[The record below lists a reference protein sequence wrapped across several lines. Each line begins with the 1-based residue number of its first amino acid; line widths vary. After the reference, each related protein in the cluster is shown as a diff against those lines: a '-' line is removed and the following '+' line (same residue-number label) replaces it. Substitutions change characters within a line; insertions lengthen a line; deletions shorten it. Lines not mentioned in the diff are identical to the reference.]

1 VFATATDVV
10 GDLIVTGAANDTIN
24 GTAGADNINAGTGD
38 DSINGLAGNDTL
50 NGGTGND
57 TLDGGT
63 GADSMVGGTGNDTF
77 MVDDAGDLL
86 VEAANGGTD
95 TVRSSLA
102 SFTLANNLENLIHIG
117 SGATAATGN
126 GAANIITGGL
136 GNDSLNGGA
145 GNDTLD
151 GGGGSDT
158 MDGGIGNDTFLV
170 DDAGDV
176 LVEAAAGGTD
186 TVRSLAA
193 SFTLADNLENLIHI
207 GVGATAVTGNGAAN
221 VITGALDND
230 TLNGGAGNDT
240 LNGGGASDTLI
251 GDIGADLLFGG
262 EGGDVL
268 SGGGDA
274 DVLTGGNGADT
285 LTGGASG
292 DRFDFDTLGEITGD
306 VITDFEAGAAGTD
319 LIDLSTIDANGV
331 GGGNGTFSAALRT
344 TGQAFTA
351 AGQLRI
357 SQVGLN
363 TLVEGNTDN
372 VFATAEFQLLLSGV
386 SASNVLSTDFI
397 R

>member
-1 VFATATDVV
+1 MD
-10 GDLIVTGAANDTIN
+10 
-24 GTAGADNINAGTGD
+24 
-38 DSINGLAGNDTL
+38 
-50 NGGTGND
+50 
-57 TLDGGT
+57 
-63 GADSMVGGTGNDTF
+63 GGTGNDTF
-77 MVDDAGDLL
+77 
-86 VEAANGGTD
+86 T
-95 TVRSSLA
+95 
-102 SFTLANNLENLIHIG
+102 
-117 SGATAATGN
+117 
-126 GAANIITGGL
+126 
-136 GNDSLNGGA
+136 
-145 GNDTLD
+145 
-151 GGGGSDT
+151 
-158 MDGGIGNDTFLV
+158 V

-193 SFTLADNLENLIHI
+193 SFTLAENLENLIHI

-230 TLNGGAGNDT
+230 TLNGG
-240 LNGGGASDTLI
+240 GGSDSLI

-268 SGGGDA
+268 SGGDGA
-274 DVLTGGNGADT
+274 DVLTGGNGADIM
-285 LTGGASG
+285 TGGANG

-351 AGQLRI
+351 VGQLRV

-372 VFATAEFQLLLSGV
+372 IFATAEFQLLLSGV